1 LASGARAAA
10 SNPPG
15 ARLAAPRATGARPA
29 VAKATGT
36 RPAVPDPTG
45 APAALPTANG
55 ARPALPNPTGGRPAV
70 LNLPGSPP
78 ALGAAGTVG
87 VTTGGLVA
95 RVQRRLAASGVVA
108 GDAASLR
115 EAVAGALAEDG
126 AALSGPDL
134 AALVRSVGDELTG
147 LGPLAPLLADPAVT
161 DVLVNGPAEVWVE
174 RGGAIERAPVRFPS
188 AAAVAALVQR
198 VVAPLGLR
206 IDESRPWVDAR
217 LPGGERF
224 HAVLPPLAPD
234 GPVVTI
240 RTFARRRLDLND
252 LIERDALDA
261 ATARLLE
268 AMVGAGIAIAVSG
281 ATGTGKTTLLNVLA
295 AAIPARERVVTI
307 EDVAELK
314 LPGPHVVRLEARPPN
329 VEGRGEVPLREL
341 VRNALRM
348 RPDRIVVGEVRGPE
362 VLDMLQAANTGH
374 HGLMTTLHAG
384 SPEEVPAR
392 LEAMA
397 LAAPGAGLDVVR
409 HLVAGGIGAVV
420 HLERSS
426 AGHPGRRVTAVAELV
441 TTNDGRSQAIPLRT
455 AGPAPGL
462 SATGHV
468 PRWADR
474 LDPSVLAS
482 FEPAQLAGRVR
493 VLCPRSR
500 PR

>member
-1 LASGARAAA
+1 MTSRTWPPGQSGTGHPPHPGTGTAGARVPAAFTTGSA
-10 SNPPG
+10 GTGLAAGVPAG
-15 ARLAAPRATGARPA
+15 LVQRVQGRLAA
-29 VAKATGT
+29 
-36 RPAVPDPTG
+36 
-45 APAALPTANG
+45 NG
-55 ARPALPNPTGGRPAV
+55 
-70 LNLPGSPP
+70 SF
-78 ALGAAGTVG
+78 
-87 VTTGGLVA
+87 
-95 RVQRRLAASGVVA
+95 AS
-108 GDAASLR
+108 DAASLR
-115 EAVAGALAEDG
+115 TAVAEALDQDG
-126 AALSGPDL
+126 ITLPAPNLT
-134 AALVRSVGDELTG
+134 ALVRAIGAELTG

-174 RGGAIERAPVRFPS
+174 RGGAIERAAVRFPS

-206 IDESRPWVDAR
+206 VDESRPWVDAR

-240 RTFARRRLDLND
+240 RTFSRRRLQLRD
-252 LIERDALDA
+252 LIERDALDV

-268 AMVGAGIAIAVSG
+268 AMVAAGIAIAVSG

-295 AAIPARERVVTI
+295 AAIPPRERIVTI
-307 EDVAELK
+307 EDVAELR

-362 VLDMLQAANTGH
+362 VMDMLQAANTGH

-392 LEAMA
+392 LGAMA

-409 HLVAGGIGAVV
+409 RLVGGGIGAVV
-420 HLERSS
+420 HLERAP
-426 AGHPGRRVTAVAELV
+426 AGDTGRRVAAVAELV
-441 TTNDGRSQAIPLRT
+441 TTNDGRSHAVPLRA
-455 AGPAPGL
+455 AGPAAGL
-462 SATGHV
+462 AATGHV
-468 PRWADR
+468 PLWANR
-474 LDPSVLAS
+474 LDPAVLSA
-482 FEPAQLAGRVR
+482 FEPTHLAGRVR

-500 PR
+500 TR

>member
-1 LASGARAAA
+1 MTSQFPRGPVPGGSGTAAQVRRPGQAGGDRPPRSRTGTGTLGVGGIPATAGATTAAA
-10 SNPPG
+10 GNGPAGSMPAG
-15 ARLAAPRATGARPA
+15 LVQRVLSRLLADGSVASDPVSLRAT
-29 VAKATGT
+29 VA
-36 RPAVPDPTG
+36 
-45 APAALPTANG
+45 
-55 ARPALPNPTGGRPAV
+55 
-70 LNLPGSPP
+70 
-78 ALGAAGTVG
+78 
-87 VTTGGLVA
+87 
-95 RVQRRLAASGVVA
+95 
-108 GDAASLR
+108 
-115 EAVAGALAEDG
+115 EALAEDG
-126 AALSGPDL
+126 IVLPAARL
-134 AALVRSVGDELTG
+134 AAVVASIGDELTG

-174 RGGAIERAPVRFPS
+174 RGGVMERAAVRFPS
-188 AAAVAALVQR
+188 AAALAALVQR

-206 IDESRPWVDAR
+206 VDESRPWVDAR

-240 RTFARRRLDLND
+240 RTFARRRLQLRD
-252 LIERDALDA
+252 LIERDALDE
-261 ATARLLE
+261 ATGRLLE
-268 AMVGAGIAIAVSG
+268 AMVAAGVAIAVSG

-295 AAIPARERVVTI
+295 AAIPPQERVVTI
-307 EDVAELK
+307 EDVAELR

-329 VEGRGEVPLREL
+329 VEGRGEVPLRQL

-409 HLVAGGIGAVV
+409 RLVCGGIGAVV
-420 HLERSS
+420 HLERTST
-426 AGHPGRRVTAVAELV
+426 ANPGRRIAAVAELV
-441 TTNDGRSQAIPLRT
+441 TTSDGQPQAIPLRT
-455 AGPAPGL
+455 AGPASGL

-474 LDPSVLAS
+474 LDPAILPA
-482 FEPAQLAGRVR
+482 FEPAHLAGRVR

-500 PR
+500 TR

>member
-1 LASGARAAA
+1 MTAH
-10 SNPPG
+10 
-15 ARLAAPRATGARPA
+15 
-29 VAKATGT
+29 T
-36 RPAVPDPTG
+36 RPPDGTASAVD
-45 APAALPTANG
+45 
-55 ARPALPNPTGGRPAV
+55 V
-70 LNLPGSPP
+70 M
-78 ALGAAGTVG
+78 TVG
-87 VTTGGLVA
+87 LVP
-95 RVQRRLAASGVVA
+95 RVQRRLAAGGSVA
-108 GDAASLR
+108 SDAVRLR
-115 EAVAGALAEDG
+115 TAVAETLAEDG
-126 AALSGPDL
+126 ILLPEANLTP
-134 AALVRSVGDELTG
+134 LVRSVGNELTG
-147 LGPLAPLLADPAVT
+147 LGPLVPLLADPAVT

-174 RGGAIERAPVRFPS
+174 RGGTVERAPVRFPS

-240 RTFARRRLDLND
+240 RTFARRRLQLRD
-252 LIERDALDA
+252 LIEHDALDA

-268 AMVGAGIAIAVSG
+268 AMVAAGIAIAVSG

-295 AAIPARERVVTI
+295 AAIPAHERVITI

-374 HGLMTTLHAG
+374 HGLLTTLHAG
-384 SPEEVPAR
+384 SPEEVPGR

-397 LAAPGAGLDVVR
+397 LTAPGAGLDVVR
-409 HLVAGGIGAVV
+409 RLVGGAIGAVV
-420 HLERSS
+420 HLERT
-426 AGHPGRRVTAVAELV
+426 PTDQPRRRVAAVAELV
-441 TTNDGRSQAIPLRT
+441 TTNDGRSRAITLRT
-455 AGPAPGL
+455 TGPTPGL

-474 LDPSVLAS
+474 LDPAVLSS
-482 FEPAQLAGRVR
+482 FEPTHPSGRVR

-500 PR
+500 TR